1 VIIEKVT
8 TSTIGE
14 TLTLAHS
21 MPYGGYHATS
31 AYVSIEVASNALDQF
46 VIKAKASDQDTA
58 QTLYS
63 SAGDYTSP
71 AGDLIGTSGD
81 LTVLAVGNGFFR
93 MNIEAYHSVEVWVAS
108 GNAAGSGVTV
118 ISSVQVF

>member
-1 VIIEKVT
+1 VIKEKVT
-8 TSTIGE
+8 SSTIGE
-14 TLTLAHS
+14 TLTLAHTMAYS
-21 MPYGGYHATS
+21 GYHATQ
-31 AYVSIEVASNALDQF
+31 AYVSIEVATNALDQF

-93 MNIEAYHSVEVWVAS
+93 MNIEAYHSIEVWVAS

>member
-1 VIIEKVT
+1 MIIEKVT

-31 AYVSIEVASNALDQF
+31 AYVSIEVTSNALDQF

-93 MNIEAYHSVEVWVAS
+93 MNIEAYHSIEVWVAS